1 MNRLSSYIFFLL
13 ITGVIVFTACKKDH
27 SATPTVY
34 MPNAL
39 GVVKVTFEMADTP
52 YIVPVS
58 AVITGSEYAT
68 VVNAVA
74 GNDIVVHFKAA
85 PAKVD
90 FFNEQNGTD
99 YRVLPEGSYEMPAVA
114 TITKGASITAATG
127 LKIYAKG
134 KIDPFQDYMI
144 PVSIENI
151 EGASAS
157 AYQQTTYYVV
167 NATADLNSMVPYDQA
182 KWTIAGFSTEEPAE
196 GGGNG
201 LAARAIDNDPSTFWN
216 SKWSGGEPGPPHYFI
231 VDMGEEK
238 AVHGIGIMDRYFEG
252 SWQTDGHG
260 QPQDI
265 TVSVSADNAA
275 WTDVAVLKDIPHD
288 PGQPWYKYFV
298 STLKQARYVKFTVTK
313 VYGTSS
319 TNIAEVQV
327 F

>member
-1 MNRLSSYIFFLL
+1 MKKSSSYIFFLF
-13 ITGVIVFTACKKDH
+13 IIISVACKKDR
-27 SATPTVY
+27 STVSTVY

-39 GVVKVTFEMADTP
+39 GIVKVTFEIADTP

-68 VVNAVA
+68 VSNAVA
-74 GNDIVVHFKAA
+74 GNDVVVHFKAD

-114 TITKGASITAATG
+114 TIARGASVTAATG
-127 LKIYAKG
+127 LKIHAKG

-144 PVSIENI
+144 PVSIESI
-151 EGASAS
+151 DGATAS

-167 NATADLNSMVPYDQA
+167 NGTADLNSMVPYDQT

-201 LAARAIDNDPSTFWN
+201 LAARAIDGDPATFWN
-216 SKWSGGEPGPPHYFI
+216 SKWSGSEPGPPHYFI

-265 TVSVSADNAA
+265 TVAVSTDNAA
-275 WTDVAVLKDIPHD
+275 WTEVAVLKDIPHD